1 QKALRSSW
9 SAGLSYWNLSGRC
22 GGRVQLVGRQDADER
37 CTISCERRH
46 LGKRARN
53 GVVVAQLF
61 LGIVAEGYANSFA
74 IFTDEFYLIGIF
86 LAASFDQSID
96 NLHAIILL
104 PSRMNALE

>member
-1 QKALRSSW
+1 
-9 SAGLSYWNLSGRC
+9 
-22 GGRVQLVGRQDADER
+22 
-37 CTISCERRH
+37 
-46 LGKRARN
+46 
-53 GVVVAQLF
+53 VVAQLF